1 MPPITKVKSM
11 NEPFEDCGI
20 ESDFR
25 GHLDVQTTDQEEEHF
40 RNIPSWPF
48 VQQTSV
54 ETPDKQSDIGANA
67 NSGDLRSAYEI
78 RCASLVVVRSGMASW
93 HESAT
98 FVAIH
103 DEGGGDFV
111 EVSQTPSDRLRHTI
125 AIDPDEWPM
134 LRRAIDQM
142 IAACAVTERK

>member
-1 MPPITKVKSM
+1 MTAQIP
-11 NEPFEDCGI
+11 
-20 ESDFR
+20 
-25 GHLDVQTTDQEEEHF
+25 TTEQEEEHF
-40 RNIPSWPF
+40 RRLSSWPF
-48 VQQTSV
+48 ASQTQIAV
-54 ETPDKQSDIGANA
+54 EKPDRKSDSRSDDDDLQSE
-67 NSGDLRSAYEI
+67 YEI

-98 FVAIH
+98 FVSIS

-111 EVSQTPSDRLRHTI
+111 EVSQTPSDRLNQII

>member
-1 MPPITKVKSM
+1 
-11 NEPFEDCGI
+11 
-20 ESDFR
+20 
-25 GHLDVQTTDQEEEHF
+25 
-40 RNIPSWPF
+40 
-48 VQQTSV
+48 
-54 ETPDKQSDIGANA
+54 
-67 NSGDLRSAYEI
+67 
-78 RCASLVVVRSGMASW
+78 MASW

-98 FVAIH
+98 FVSIS

-111 EVSQTPSDRLRHTI
+111 EVSQTPSDRLNQII